1 MLPSN
6 IVLTFSLIHGGRLK
20 DPKNC
25 NKELVSN
32 FARWLISSNES
43 RRRLDHSTLEGNIVK
58 YPKVV
63 VGSGQL
69 VGMAGGRDLSL
80 LAGRAGEVGLGSG
93 PRNRWLLLAGR
104 TVARTGAFL
113 RQGGLLGPE
122 IVKE

>member
-1 MLPSN
+1 M
-6 IVLTFSLIHGGRLK
+6 
-20 DPKNC
+20 
-25 NKELVSN
+25 
-32 FARWLISSNES
+32 NES

-63 VGSGQL
+63 VGGGQL

-80 LAGRAGEVGLGSG
+80 LGGRAGKVGLGSG

-122 IVKE
+122 IVKESIDRRFETRQKNPSSCNCYRFEE